1 MPSLGESRYFKDIS
15 LSFKRHPVTN
25 DLISL
30 TNEVAIKKS
39 VRNLVETINGERFFN
54 SLVGSTIRQSLFE
67 PADREIL
74 FRLEQ
79 EITTSIENFEKRV
92 KLTSVRASHP
102 PDSNEITIDIN
113 YNIVGE
119 VFPPQEVSFI
129 LQPTREYWLLPNIHN
144 LILSKSS
151 QLYVII

>member
-1 MPSLGESRYFKDIS
+1 M
-15 LSFKRHPVTN
+15 TN

-92 KLTSVRASHP
+92 KLTSVRAAHP

-113 YNIVGE
+113 YTIVGE

-129 LQPTREYWLLPNIHN
+129 LQPTRE
-144 LILSKSS
+144 
-151 QLYVII
+151 